1 VAGPRRKPNGSTSER
16 PPERKAEETTSEEPR
31 AQERAG
37 SRRFAREAK
46 PPAAEPERPP
56 SGEPAEPPSP
66 AETGGP
72 PAAEPKAAP
81 PAAES
86 RAAPPAAESRAAPP
100 AAESRAAPPA
110 AESRAAPPAA
120 ESKAAPPAAESK
132 AAPPEAESEGAPPPV
147 TAEDMLDRLE
157 QQAVELAL
165 LRGKLRTSERKV
177 ATERRARQR
186 LEARMAAGEEPDSET
201 EDLQRRLAQALERNR
216 VLEYQVEQ
224 AWTQLGVLEEEL
236 AERRPHWWERR
247 RRGSNLPPSG

>member
-1 VAGPRRKPNGSTSER
+1 MAGPRRKPNGSTSER
-16 PPERKAEETTSEEPR
+16 PPETKAEETTSEEPR

-46 PPAAEPERPP
+46 PPAAEPESPP
-56 SGEPAEPPSP
+56 SGEPAE
-66 AETGGP
+66 AP
-72 PAAEPKAAP
+72 PAVEPKAAP

-86 RAAPPAAESRAAPP
+86 
-100 AAESRAAPPA
+100 
-110 AESRAAPPAA
+110 
-120 ESKAAPPAAESK
+120 
-132 AAPPEAESEGAPPPV
+132 EAAPPPV